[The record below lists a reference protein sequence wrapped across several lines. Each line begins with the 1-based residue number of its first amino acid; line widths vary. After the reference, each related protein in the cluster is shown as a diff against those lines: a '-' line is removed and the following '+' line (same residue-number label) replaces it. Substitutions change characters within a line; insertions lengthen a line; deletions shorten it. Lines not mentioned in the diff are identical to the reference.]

1 MYIFLPNHKYSQKQ
15 EVRNMKK
22 WKAVRVRQEL
32 VEKVAEEVQKS
43 GYDSLSDF
51 VSDAIRN
58 RLQTL
63 AKQRIS
69 KYLERDKTI
78 RTPLI
83 QNEVYTP
90 RHVWARETS
99 GGNIAVGITEHFQN
113 RLKDIVN
120 IRTDGVGKQVVKDEP
135 FGVLESW
142 WFTYDLYSPLSGKI
156 VGINTEVMEN
166 PFILN
171 ADPSLWVVEIH
182 PESTESSS
190 WINETLQLEEYKELI
205 RKPAAKTAT
214 EPFVGT

>member
-1 MYIFLPNHKYSQKQ
+1 MHIFLPNHKYSQKQ
-15 EVRNMKK
+15 EARNMKK

-32 VEKVAEEVQKS
+32 VDQVAEEVQKS

-63 AKQRIS
+63 AKQRVS

-99 GGNIAVGITEHFQN
+99 GGNIAIGITKYFQYK
-113 RLKDIVN
+113 LKDIVN
-120 IRTDGVGKQVVKDEP
+120 IRTDAVGKHVRKDEP

-171 ADPSLWVVEIH
+171 ADPSMWVVEIQ
-182 PESTESSS
+182 PESTESTS
-190 WINETLQLEEYKELI
+190 WINDTLQLDEYKELI
-205 RKPAAKTAT
+205 RKPVTRT
-214 EPFVGT
+214 VNEPLVGT